1 MAKHGGAWKVAYA
14 DFITAMMA
22 LFMVLWILGNEEDLL
37 EHFQEYFRNPP
48 SPFDRQAGKYP
59 VEIGEFSG
67 NSGTD
72 AQEAFFERVDPSV
85 LKSIVNEFYRVLDLQ
100 GDTGDPP
107 PVELTITSDGLRM
120 VIFDREDAPMFE
132 SREAELTSWGGFLLE
147 NLAWL
152 LARYDFQIVVG
163 SHSGGGESA
172 VAETGSD
179 SSWDLT
185 LERANR
191 VREELQNHSGGG
203 LNFRQVSGYGASQPV
218 EGPDEEGARTDQ
230 RIILSLSLTE
240 SQPLKE
246 SKPYLE

>member
-37 EHFQEYFRNPP
+37 ENFQEYFRNPP

-67 NSGTD
+67 NSTSGGD
-72 AQEAFFERVDPSV
+72 EAFFDRVDPEI
-85 LKSIVNEFYRVLDLQ
+85 LKSIVKEFYRVLDLQ
-100 GDTGDPP
+100 GDEGDPP
-107 PVELTITSDGLRM
+107 PVDITITSDGLRM
-120 VIFDREDAPMFE
+120 VIFDRGDAPMFE
-132 SREAELTSWGGFLLE
+132 NRETELTTWGAFLLE

-163 SHSGGGESA
+163 SHSGTAEAGSGESGGDA
-172 VAETGSD
+172 TWG
-179 SSWDLT
+179 LT

-191 VREELQNHSGGG
+191 VREELQHYSGGG
-203 LNFRQVSGYGASQPV
+203 LNFKQVSGYGASQPV
-218 EGPDEEGARTDQ
+218 GDSDRVSGRTDP
-230 RIILSLSLTE
+230 RITLSLSLTE
-240 SQPLKE
+240 HETFKKSHTD
-246 SKPYLE
+246 LE